1 MDITRKEKM
10 IKRIK
15 KIMETSLNGGWKT
28 LRREKLTIKTSIK
41 KLCCLI
47 VPKFEVKSSSHLELR
62 TYG

>member
-28 LRREKLTIKTSIK
+28 LRREKLTIKKSIK
-41 KLCCLI
+41 NIQL
-47 VPKFEVKSSSHLELR
+47 
-62 TYG
+62 